1 MLFIARVFWLCQGW
15 LALKWPS
22 AGRYMTL
29 ITVEIRFQGS
39 IPTSLRWPVSMHLPQ
54 LTAGVSS
61 CGWWANT
68 RNKSS
73 TRASGKEGYEPGWSL
88 VQGASVCIQSHS
100 TTEAASINRKQ
111 SCSQEGLFIPCV
123 AKFREDLASIFP
135 DDFVSKK
142 LIFVLSLYV
151 GYTFKSLSIALFRII
166 CMITDS

>member
-1 MLFIARVFWLCQGW
+1 MLFIARVFWLCQGR

-73 TRASGKEGYEPGWSL
+73 TRASGKEGMSQGDPRSRVHQYASKVTALLRQHPLTENKAVPKKGSSFLVWQNLERILQAFSQMILCQKTNICAEPLCG
-88 VQGASVCIQSHS
+88 IH
-100 TTEAASINRKQ
+100 
-111 SCSQEGLFIPCV
+111 F
-123 AKFREDLASIFP
+123 
-135 DDFVSKK
+135 
-142 LIFVLSLYV
+142 
-151 GYTFKSLSIALFRII
+151 
-166 CMITDS
+166 